1 MVCLLL
7 RGVIMIWVG
16 WLLIVLVTCYLII
29 CMLIYCFDGL
39 LVGVGIAIID
49 YVVFVGLDWW
59 CVVWV
64 LVVAFWFG
72 LLVYY

>member
-1 MVCLLL
+1 M
-7 RGVIMIWVG
+7 
-16 WLLIVLVTCYLII
+16 CYLII

-49 YVVFVGLDWW
+49 YVVFVRLDWW